1 MAEEGLDVSSFGSQT
16 RKRFAQLRKMGQNVP
31 KIMAEVVEG
40 ATIAAVDRAT
50 ELTPPNGG
58 AAISGTGTR
67 SGEMAQHWSADSTT
81 KPVMT
86 GGSIRT
92 TLANNVPYA
101 SYVNDGHRM
110 DQHFVPGLIKNG
122 SVLEKVDPKMGG
134 IMVGTKTK
142 YVKGKYMKQA
152 AIGRY
157 RKVVKTELDKRIR
170 ENFK

>member
-1 MAEEGLDVSSFGSQT
+1 MSFGQVT
-16 RKRFAQLRKMGQNVP
+16 RNRFEQLRKMGQNVP
-31 KIMAEVVEG
+31 KIMEEVAEG
-40 ATIAAVDRAT
+40 ATIAAVERAT
-50 ELTPPNGG
+50 ELTPPNG

-67 SGEMAQHWSADSTT
+67 SGEMAEAWTVDSVT

-86 GGSIRT
+86 AASART
-92 TLANNVPYA
+92 TLANNMQYA

-110 DQHFVPGLIKNG
+110 DEHFVPGLIINKG
-122 SVLEKVDPKMGG
+122 KLEWLPEGTPGNDEGG
-134 IMVGTKTK
+134 ITVGTKTK

-157 RKVVKTELDKRIR
+157 HKVVRMELDKRIK

>member
-1 MAEEGLDVSSFGSQT
+1 MSSFGSQT
-16 RKRFAQLRKMGQNVP
+16 RKRFAELRKMGQNVP
-31 KIMAEVVEG
+31 KIMAEVAEG
-40 ATIAAVDRAT
+40 ATIAAVERAT

-58 AAISGTGTR
+58 TAISGTGTR
-67 SGEMAQHWSADSTT
+67 SGDMAQHWSTDSTA
-81 KPVMT
+81 KPVMIA
-86 GGSIRT
+86 GSVRT
-92 TLANNVPYA
+92 ILANNLQYA

-110 DQHFVPGLIKNG
+110 DQHFVPGLVVADGMLQWLPSDKNG
-122 SVLEKVDPKMGG
+122 G
-134 IMVGTKTK
+134 ITVGTKTK